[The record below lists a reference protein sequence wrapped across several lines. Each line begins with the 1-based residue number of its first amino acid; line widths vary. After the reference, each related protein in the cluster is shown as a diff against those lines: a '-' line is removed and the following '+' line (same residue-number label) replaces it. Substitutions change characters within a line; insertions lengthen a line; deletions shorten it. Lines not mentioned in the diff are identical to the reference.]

1 MKQRRDAE
9 LTGAVSTP
17 PDLAPAD
24 VAAGPDMVTHRVE
37 IDGVSLAWEDWGEGV
52 PVVCLH
58 GAGHS
63 ALDFRLL
70 KNQSP
75 AGCRLILLDWP
86 GHGKSGPDSRGPD
99 SRSFTV
105 ERCVAL
111 LADFLT
117 AVGLRSAVL
126 FGSEFGAA
134 VALAFSM
141 QYPARARGLVLCQ
154 PAGLIASDDDH
165 RISWLS
171 GAVRKPARALLHKP
185 QHTLAEMEQQRVETL
200 EASHAMQRNQASL
213 SMLALEETMR
223 TGLSQTLCPTLVAL
237 AARSRAYPLRAFEQ
251 FLEPTLS
258 VTPFDQP
265 GRPKLAVFR
274 GRLSPLWEDPG
285 RMAQVL
291 SGFAC
296 STVSLESHRHSWTL
310 AAADWPA
317 RGLNQWICTHPGCQA
332 AQALP
337 VEENPN
343 LPAGKW

>member
-1 MKQRRDAE
+1 M
-9 LTGAVSTP
+9 SNP
-17 PDLAPAD
+17 PDFAHSQAD
-24 VAAGPDMVTHRVE
+24 TGEDSGLRHVD
-37 IDGVSLAWEDWGEGV
+37 IDGVSLAWENWGEGV

-70 KNQSP
+70 KNQIP
-75 AGCRLILLDWP
+75 AGCRLLLLDWP
-86 GHGKSGPDSRGPD
+86 GHGRSGLDV
-99 SRSFTV
+99 RSFTV

-117 AVGLRSAVL
+117 AVGLRNGVL

-134 VALAFSM
+134 VALAFSI
-141 QYPARARGLVLCQ
+141 QHPARVRGLVLCE
-154 PAGLIASDDDH
+154 PAGLLAQDVGH
-165 RISWLS
+165 RTSWLS

-185 QHTLAEMEQQRVETL
+185 EHTPAEMEQQRVESL
-200 EASHAMQRNQASL
+200 EARHAMQRNQAAL
-213 SMLALEETMR
+213 SMLALEATMR
-223 TGLSQTLCPTLVAL
+223 TGLAQTLCPTLVAL

-251 FLEPTLS
+251 FLEPSLS
-258 VTPFDQP
+258 VTPIDQP

-291 SGFAC
+291 SSFAC

-317 RGLNQWICTHPGCQA
+317 RGMNQWLCTHPGCQA

-337 VEENPN
+337 VEQNPN
-343 LPAGKW
+343 MPAGRR